1 MGPRGKEMNLKTILL
16 AASAL
21 AICVTAAPT
30 EQDPLNVDSSI
41 YNLKLSNDRV
51 RAFIVQFK
59 PGQSI
64 AVHKHPDHVVH
75 AITAGRIMIHE
86 VGKEPME
93 MDVAAG
99 TTLFLPAQSHSA
111 KNTGKTTLRLFVVE
125 LKEPMKMK

>member
-1 MGPRGKEMNLKTILL
+1 MHLRNLAI
-16 AASAL
+16 AGAAL
-21 AICVTAAPT
+21 ALTAIAAPP
-30 EQDPLNVDSSI
+30 EAQDPLNVDSTI
-41 YNLKLSNDRV
+41 YNLKLSNKRV

-75 AITAGRIMIHE
+75 AVTAGRIMIHE
-86 VGKEPME
+86 VGKDPVE

-125 LKEPMKMK
+125 LKEPAKR

>member
-1 MGPRGKEMNLKTILL
+1 MNLKTLLL

-21 AICVTAAPT
+21 AISVTAAPT

-75 AITAGRIMIHE
+75 AITSGRIMIHE
-86 VGKEPME
+86 VGKDPME

-111 KNTGKTTLRLFVVE
+111 KNTGNTTLRLFVVE

>member
-1 MGPRGKEMNLKTILL
+1 MNLKTILL

-21 AICVTAAPT
+21 AISITAAPT

-75 AITAGRIMIHE
+75 AVTSGRIMIHE

-111 KNTGKTTLRLFVVE
+111 KNTGNTTLRLFVVE
-125 LKEPMKMK
+125 LKEPAKMK

>member
-1 MGPRGKEMNLKTILL
+1 MNLRNLVI
-16 AASAL
+16 AGAAL
-21 AICVTAAPT
+21 ALTATAAPPV
-30 EQDPLNVDSSI
+30 QDPLMVDSSI

-51 RAFIVQFK
+51 RAFVVQFK

-64 AVHKHPDHVVH
+64 AEHKHPDHVVH
-75 AITAGRIMIHE
+75 AITSGRIMIHE
-86 VGKEPME
+86 VGKDPVE

-125 LKEPMKMK
+125 LKEPMMRR

>member
-1 MGPRGKEMNLKTILL
+1 MNLKTLCIL
-16 AASAL
+16 ATAL
-21 AICVTAAPT
+21 ALTVTAAPPA
-30 EQDPLNVDSSI
+30 QDPLNVDSSI
-41 YNLKLSNDRV
+41 YNLKLGNDRV
-51 RAFIVQFK
+51 RAFIVLFK

-75 AITAGRIMIHE
+75 AITSGRLMIHE
-86 VGKEPME
+86 VGKDPVE

-125 LKEPMKMK
+125 LKDKS

>member
-1 MGPRGKEMNLKTILL
+1 MNLKTLCILVT
-16 AASAL
+16 AMAL
-21 AICVTAAPT
+21 TVTAAPPA
-30 EQDPLNVDSSI
+30 QDPLNVDSSI

-75 AITAGRIMIHE
+75 AITGGRLMIHE
-86 VGKEPME
+86 TGKDPVE

-111 KNTGKTTLRLFVVE
+111 KNTGTTTLRLFVVE
-125 LKEPMKMK
+125 IKDKG

>member
-1 MGPRGKEMNLKTILL
+1 MNLKTLL
-16 AASAL
+16 IAASAL
-21 AICVTAAPT
+21 AISVTAAPT
-30 EQDPLNVDSSI
+30 EQDPLHVDSSI
-41 YNLKLSNDRV
+41 YNLKLSNDKV

-75 AITAGRIMIHE
+75 AITGGRIMIHE

-125 LKEPMKMK
+125 IKDAKMH

>member
-1 MGPRGKEMNLKTILL
+1 MNLKTLCILTT
-16 AASAL
+16 AL
-21 AICVTAAPT
+21 ALTVTAAPPA
-30 EQDPLNVDSSI
+30 QDPLNVDSSI
-41 YNLKLSNDRV
+41 YNLKLGNDRV

-75 AITAGRIMIHE
+75 AITGGRLMIHE
-86 VGKEPME
+86 VGKDPME

-125 LKEPMKMK
+125 LKDKP

>member
-1 MGPRGKEMNLKTILL
+1 MHLRNLAI
-16 AASAL
+16 AGAAL
-21 AICVTAAPT
+21 ALTAIAAPP
-30 EQDPLNVDSSI
+30 EAQDPLNVDSTI
-41 YNLKLSNDRV
+41 YNLKLSNERV

-75 AITAGRIMIHE
+75 AVTAGRIMIHE
-86 VGKEPME
+86 VGKDPVE

-125 LKEPMKMK
+125 LKEPAKR

>member
-1 MGPRGKEMNLKTILL
+1 MNLKTLCI
-16 AASAL
+16 AVTAL
-21 AICVTAAPT
+21 ALTVSAAPPV
-30 EQDPLNVDSSI
+30 QDPLNVDSSV
-41 YNLKLSNDRV
+41 YNLKLSNERV

-75 AITAGRIMIHE
+75 AITGGRLMIHE
-86 VGKEPME
+86 TGKDPVE

-111 KNTGKTTLRLFVVE
+111 KNTGTTTLRLFVVE
-125 LKEPMKMK
+125 LKDKM

>member
-1 MGPRGKEMNLKTILL
+1 MHLRTL
-16 AASAL
+16 AIAGAAL
-21 AICVTAAPT
+21 ALTAIAAPP
-30 EQDPLNVDSSI
+30 EAQDPLNVDSTI
-41 YNLKLSNDRV
+41 YNLKMSNERV

-86 VGKEPME
+86 VGKDPVE

-125 LKEPMKMK
+125 LKETMKH

>member
-1 MGPRGKEMNLKTILL
+1 MNLRPLAVLL
-16 AASAL
+16 LPLTL
-21 AICVTAAPT
+21 AGTAAPPA
-30 EQDPLNVDSSI
+30 QDPLNVDPSI
-41 YNLKLSNDRV
+41 YNLKLSNERV
-51 RAFIVQFK
+51 RAFVVQFK

-86 VGKEPME
+86 VGKDPVE

-125 LKEPMKMK
+125 LREPPR